1 MRKTYTLYILRT
13 ILHVLAWAGYSSSKK
28 SIFAFHFRHVFFTL
42 HAFLEF
48 TEANKLMIS
57 SSLFKNK
64 RFMLDEMIQRN
75 ATLDF

>member
-1 MRKTYTLYILRT
+1 MYIS
-13 ILHVLAWAGYSSSKK
+13 WATHRQK

-57 SSLFKNK
+57 SSLLKNK
-64 RFMLDEMIQRN
+64 MFVLDEIV
-75 ATLDF
+75 L